1 MAHPFS
7 ALSPDLQ
14 REQLTAADA
23 WPLLSI
29 ALDSQQPPRLLASAR
44 HMPANVDVLS
54 IPLAGSPIEASPL
67 LWWFAF
73 TEQLTEN
80 EISLLTTHHDASWLP
95 YASCMS
101 ALIDWGARASTLD
114 QATLASAALAH
125 ISPFSPDLPP
135 SIPFRRLLDLL
146 AFEEAIKPKV
156 ARVALLHWLAT
167 WAAQQ
172 TGSRLACPPLSYV
185 FDPAS
190 PHVRVPAPCPLS
202 AQRWYTELNHR
213 KDAGSIRTPNIST
226 AITAAA
232 RRANPQAEDPPAG
245 PGAPAPAPAPAPPD
259 ASQPLSLLPPRPQP
273 PQPAAPPPS
282 DWETLFQAGPSPSSQ
297 DTLTLL
303 DGLSS
308 VPEAD
313 AHQTAMCIVAMGKN
327 CHLPP
332 RTVQHLSVSTSTA
345 SLVLAAKGAWHS
357 CPDLHKPTLRLHLN
371 KLLTLV
377 SQRYGAAA
385 SSAASL
391 PALQA
396 IQPLITAAQAHAD
409 TPWLTA
415 AFTIASAPS
424 FPIEAYQDLQHV
436 SSADTL
442 RAAIARLCGRLS
454 TPAQFQELI
463 SYTKTALPPR
473 STADLDWFRLGSS
486 APPTHSLQAPGAA
499 APPAPLFAP
508 PLPGQPPLPGAPAP
522 SATGA
527 TPASSVPTFAPVGSS
542 PATTGVVRVSGLRL
556 GLHPSMAVTL
566 THNLQTVVYVT
577 DADARRGHA
586 FAHIAPAL
594 HTSLFASLPT
604 RVIQHNEG
612 WSLTVQGRWDD
623 GQPWHAPTATL
634 NTPPPTARPSR
645 ATLSPAPPN
654 AAASSHP
661 PVPPP
666 DAPRGTMAAQHPRPP
681 RRAGQ
686 SAAPC
691 SPVPADTTNSPCRTL
706 SPPPALPTSRP

>member
-1 MAHPFS
+1 MAHPLS

-114 QATLASAALAH
+114 QATLPSAALDH

-135 SIPFRRLLDLL
+135 SIPFRRLLDPL

-172 TGSRLACPPLSYV
+172 TGSRLASPPLSCV

-202 AQRWYTELNHR
+202 AQRWYIELNHR
-213 KDAGSIRTPNIST
+213 KDDGSIRTPNIST

-232 RRANPQAEDPPAG
+232 RRANPQADDPPAG
-245 PGAPAPAPAPAPPD
+245 PGAPAPAPAPAPPN
-259 ASQPLSLLPPRPQP
+259 ASQPLSQLPPRPQA

-282 DWETLFQAGPSPSSQ
+282 DWKTLFQAGPTPSSQ

-313 AHQTAMCIVAMGKN
+313 AHHTAMCIMAMGKN

-332 RTVQHLSVSTSTA
+332 RTVHHLSVSTSTA

-391 PALQA
+391 PALRA
-396 IQPLITAAQAHAD
+396 IQPLITAAHAHAD

-424 FPIEAYQDLQHV
+424 FPIEAYIGPPTRL
-436 SSADTL
+436 L
-442 RAAIARLCGRLS
+442 RRH
-454 TPAQFQELI
+454 
-463 SYTKTALPPR
+463 PPR
-473 STADLDWFRLGSS
+473 SHRTAVWPSIYPGPVPGTHLLHQNC
-486 APPTHSLQAPGAA
+486 PP
-499 APPAPLFAP
+499 P
-508 PLPGQPPLPGAPAP
+508 PLHGGPRLVPPWLLRTANALPASPWRRRAARATLRPTPPRPAPAP

-542 PATTGVVRVSGLRL
+542 PTTIGVVRVSGLRL
-556 GLHPSMAVTL
+556 GPHPSMAVTL

-586 FAHIAPAL
+586 FAYIAPAL

-612 WSLTVQGRWDD
+612 WSLTARAD
-623 GQPWHAPTATL
+623 GTMGNL
-634 NTPPPTARPSR
+634 GTPPPPRSTPPPSR
-645 ATLSPAPPN
+645 R
-654 AAASSHP
+654 P
-661 PVPPP
+661 PVPGDP
-666 DAPRGTMAAQHPRPP
+666 QPRPAKRSRQQSPPRSSP
-681 RRAGQ
+681 RRSPRHHGRTAP
-686 SAAPC
+686 SA
-691 SPVPADTTNSPCRTL
+691 
-706 SPPPALPTSRP
+706 PTSGRAVRGAMFPSARRHN

>member
-1 MAHPFS
+1 MYRP
-7 ALSPDLQ
+7 
-14 REQLTAADA
+14 
-23 WPLLSI
+23 
-29 ALDSQQPPRLLASAR
+29 ASR
-44 HMPANVDVLS
+44 MPY
-54 IPLAGSPIEASPL
+54 P
-67 LWWFAF
+67 
-73 TEQLTEN
+73 
-80 EISLLTTHHDASWLP
+80 
-95 YASCMS
+95 
-101 ALIDWGARASTLD
+101 DWGARASTLD

-172 TGSRLACPPLSYV
+172 TGSRLACPPLSCV

-213 KDAGSIRTPNIST
+213 KDDGSIRTPNIST

-245 PGAPAPAPAPAPPD
+245 PGAPAPAAAPAPPD
-259 ASQPLSLLPPRPQP
+259 ASQPLSQLPPRPQP

-282 DWETLFQAGPSPSSQ
+282 DWETLFQAGPTPSSQ

-313 AHQTAMCIVAMGKN
+313 AHHTAMCIVAMGKN

-396 IQPLITAAQAHAD
+396 IEPLITAAQAHAN

-454 TPAQFQELI
+454 TPAQFQELF

-486 APPTHSLQAPGAA
+486 APPAHSLQAPGAA

-508 PLPGQPPLPGAPAP
+508 PLLGQPPLPGAPAP

-542 PATTGVVRVSGLRL
+542 PATTGIVRVSGLRL
-556 GLHPSMAVTL
+556 GPHPSMAVTL

-586 FAHIAPAL
+586 FASIAPAL

-612 WSLTVQGRWDD
+612 WSLTVQGRRDD
-623 GQPWHAPTATL
+623 GQPWHAPAATL
-634 NTPPPTARPSR
+634 NTPPLPPPARPGRPS
-645 ATLSPAPPN
+645 APPRQTQPPAVTPPFLPPTLP
-654 AAASSHP
+654 AAPWPHSALGPHVRQGSPRRHVPQCPQTQLTRPAGHSYRLQRSRPPDPGLGDLPRHP
-661 PVPPP
+661 LPPP
-666 DAPRGTMAAQHPRPP
+666 TRRPP
-681 RRAGQ
+681 RRG
-686 SAAPC
+686 
-691 SPVPADTTNSPCRTL
+691 
-706 SPPPALPTSRP
+706 

>member
-1 MAHPFS
+1 MPCVGPSLAPLPTGTMAHPFS

-54 IPLAGSPIEASPL
+54 IPLAGSSIEASPL

-135 SIPFRRLLDLL
+135 SIPFRRLLDPL
-146 AFEEAIKPKV
+146 AFDEAIKPKV

-172 TGSRLACPPLSYV
+172 TGSRLACPPLSCV

-190 PHVRVPAPCPLS
+190 PQVRVPAPCPLS

-213 KDAGSIRTPNIST
+213 KDDGSIRTPNIST

-245 PGAPAPAPAPAPPD
+245 PGVPAAAAAPAPPN
-259 ASQPLSLLPPRPQP
+259 ASQPLSLLPPCPQP

-282 DWETLFQAGPSPSSQ
+282 DWGTLFQAGQAPSSQ
-297 DTLTLL
+297 DTLSLL

-313 AHQTAMCIVAMGKN
+313 AHHTAMCIVAMGKN

-396 IQPLITAAQAHAD
+396 IQPLITAA
-409 TPWLTA
+409 
-415 AFTIASAPS
+415 
-424 FPIEAYQDLQHV
+424 
-436 SSADTL
+436 
-442 RAAIARLCGRLS
+442 
-454 TPAQFQELI
+454 
-463 SYTKTALPPR
+463 
-473 STADLDWFRLGSS
+473 
-486 APPTHSLQAPGAA
+486 
-499 APPAPLFAP
+499 
-508 PLPGQPPLPGAPAP
+508 
-522 SATGA
+522 
-527 TPASSVPTFAPVGSS
+527 
-542 PATTGVVRVSGLRL
+542 
-556 GLHPSMAVTL
+556 
-566 THNLQTVVYVT
+566 
-577 DADARRGHA
+577 
-586 FAHIAPAL
+586 
-594 HTSLFASLPT
+594 
-604 RVIQHNEG
+604 
-612 WSLTVQGRWDD
+612 
-623 GQPWHAPTATL
+623 
-634 NTPPPTARPSR
+634 
-645 ATLSPAPPN
+645 
-654 AAASSHP
+654 
-661 PVPPP
+661 
-666 DAPRGTMAAQHPRPP
+666 
-681 RRAGQ
+681 
-686 SAAPC
+686 
-691 SPVPADTTNSPCRTL
+691 
-706 SPPPALPTSRP
+706 

>member
-7 ALSPDLQ
+7 ALSIDLQ

-95 YASCMS
+95 YASCIS

-125 ISPFSPDLPP
+125 ISPFTPDLPP

-172 TGSRLACPPLSYV
+172 TGSRLACPPLSCV
-185 FDPAS
+185 LDPAS
-190 PHVRVPAPCPLS
+190 PHVRIPAPCPLS

-213 KDAGSIRTPNIST
+213 KDDGSIRTPNIST

-232 RRANPQAEDPPAG
+232 RRANPQAEEPPAG
-245 PGAPAPAPAPAPPD
+245 PGAPAPAAAPAPPD

-282 DWETLFQAGPSPSSQ
+282 DWETLFQAGPTPSSQ

-313 AHQTAMCIVAMGKN
+313 AHHTAMCIVAMGKS

-473 STADLDWFRLGSS
+473 STADLNWFRLGSS
-486 APPTHSLQAPGAA
+486 APPAHSLLAPGAA

-508 PLPGQPPLPGAPAP
+508 PLLGQPPLRGAPAP
-522 SATGA
+522 TATGA
-527 TPASSVPTFAPVGSS
+527 TPISTVPTFAPVGSS
-542 PATTGVVRVSGLRL
+542 PATTGVIRVSGLRL
-556 GLHPSMAVTL
+556 GPHPSMGVTL

-612 WSLTVQGRWDD
+612 WSLTVQGRLDD

-634 NTPPPTARPSR
+634 NTPPSLR
-645 ATLSPAPPN
+645 
-654 AAASSHP
+654 P
-661 PVPPP
+661 PVPGDP
-666 DAPRGTMAAQHPRPP
+666 QPRPAKRSRQQSPPRSSP
-681 RRAGQ
+681 RRSPRHHGRTTP
-686 SAAPC
+686 SAPSSGRAVRGAMIP
-691 SPVPADTTNSPCRTL
+691 SARRHN
-706 SPPPALPTSRP
+706 

>member
-1 MAHPFS
+1 MA
-7 ALSPDLQ
+7 A
-14 REQLTAADA
+14 
-23 WPLLSI
+23 
-29 ALDSQQPPRLLASAR
+29 PPGWRCPVRHAR
-44 HMPANVDVLS
+44 GVGRGCSTDFGPELG
-54 IPLAGSPIEASPL
+54 P
-67 LWWFAF
+67 
-73 TEQLTEN
+73 
-80 EISLLTTHHDASWLP
+80 
-95 YASCMS
+95 
-101 ALIDWGARASTLD
+101 TLD

-125 ISPFSPDLPP
+125 ISPFSLDLPP

-156 ARVALLHWLAT
+156 ARVTLLHWLAT

-172 TGSRLACPPLSYV
+172 TGSRQACPPLSCV
-185 FDPAS
+185 FNPAS

-213 KDAGSIRTPNIST
+213 KDDGSIRTPNIST

-232 RRANPQAEDPPAG
+232 RRAHPQADYPPAA
-245 PGAPAPAPAPAPPD
+245 PDVPAPAPAPAPPN
-259 ASQPLSLLPPRPQP
+259 APQPSSLLPPRPQP
-273 PQPAAPPPS
+273 PQPPAPPPS
-282 DWETLFQAGPSPSSQ
+282 DWETPFQAGPAPSSQ
-297 DTLTLL
+297 DTLSLL

-313 AHQTAMCIVAMGKN
+313 THHTAMCIVAMGKN
-327 CHLPP
+327 CYLPP

-385 SSAASL
+385 SSTASL

-442 RAAIARLCGRLS
+442 HAAIARLCGRLS
-454 TPAQFQELI
+454 TPARFQELI

-486 APPTHSLQAPGAA
+486 APPAPSLQAPGTT
-499 APPAPLFAP
+499 APPAPLSAP
-508 PLPGQPPLPGAPAP
+508 PLLGQPLPPGAHAP

-542 PATTGVVRVSGLRL
+542 PSTSGIVRVAGFRL
-556 GLHPSMAVTL
+556 GPHASVAVTL

-586 FAHIAPAL
+586 FASITPAL
-594 HTSLFASLPT
+594 HASLFASLAASSDTP
-604 RVIQHNEG
+604 RAG
-612 WSLTVQGRWDD
+612 PSRSKAGRAM
-623 GQPWHAPTATL
+623 GNPGTPPPPHSTP
-634 NTPPPTARPSR
+634 PPPTAHPSW
-645 ATLSPAPPN
+645 ATLSPALPN
-654 AAASSHP
+654 AAASNHP

-666 DAPRGTMAAQHPRPP
+666 DAPRGTMAAQRPRPP
-681 RRAGQ
+681 RQSEQ

-691 SPVPADTTNSPCRTL
+691 SPAPADTIDSPCRTL